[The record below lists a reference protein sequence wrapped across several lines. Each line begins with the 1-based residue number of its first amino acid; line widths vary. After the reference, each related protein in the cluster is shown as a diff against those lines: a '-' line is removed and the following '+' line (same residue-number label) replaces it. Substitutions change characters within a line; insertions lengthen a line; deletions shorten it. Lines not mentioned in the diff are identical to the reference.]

1 MVTALA
7 RDRFIEGTQALSA
20 LTPSRGNWRGLAWSA
35 RSSSMNSEGEPR
47 GRRRS
52 SFQLLADAVGAT
64 NPRVAPDDADAR
76 RRDAPDPT
84 LTEEEEEEE
93 EEEEDE
99 EDEEEEDQE

>member
-1 MVTALA
+1 MSS
-7 RDRFIEGTQALSA
+7 G
-20 LTPSRGNWRGLAWSA
+20 SRPRA
-35 RSSSMNSEGEPR
+35 RSRP
-47 GRRRS
+47 
-52 SFQLLADAVGAT
+52 SFEQLANVAGASDVS
-64 NPRVAPDDADAR
+64 VAPDDTDAR